1 MPYKRLL
8 AGVNISHQIKN
19 REISTKS
26 IFSRLPVAEFRESN
40 HQIAIFG
47 AQKTRSAAA
56 ASSNLRQ
63 GFYVLIL

>member
-1 MPYKRLL
+1 VE
-8 AGVNISHQIKN
+8 VNISHQIKN

-47 AQKTRSAAA
+47 AQKRALPPQLQATFAKVSM
-56 ASSNLRQ
+56 S
-63 GFYVLIL
+63 